1 MLQIFRI
8 SSFITI
14 GLLALRAWGA
24 PGPARIFVEPFGEKP
39 GASGLRTEL
48 VRLLEKEPHIT
59 VADDATKAD
68 FIVSGTGETYIKG
81 YLGTNPR
88 VRYLNSEAQPVY
100 GGYLSVELK
109 NPEHETVWSYLVTP
123 RRFGPEDINRNLA
136 GQIVNR
142 LAQEIA
148 FERKAAKP

>member
-1 MLQIFRI
+1 MVSTGVSTGQSGDRRVRRTQATLQ
-8 SSFITI
+8 T
-14 GLLALRAWGA
+14 ALM
-24 PGPARIFVEPFGEKP
+24 
-39 GASGLRTEL
+39 EL
-48 VRLLEKEPHIT
+48 IQKQDLPHIT
-59 VADDATKAD
+59 VADDVTKAD

-123 RRFGPEDINRNLA
+123 RRFGPEDVNRNLA

-148 FERKAAKP
+148 VERKAAKP